1 MPLHSFMA
9 GQRGS
14 LGRNVPYAES
24 PTMAPP
30 GPQAASEP
38 TSSLRSGECPPRL
51 LPLDAH
57 MAGWRHG
64 PLFPGC
70 PCQRHCPRGHW
81 RYGSRFKRAHTCPLR
96 YPGPSW
102 ALGLPRPT
110 SPVPGVP
117 TKRCDTMRS
126 HAPSPSTGLLHP
138 SKRVSGLHSHQQQKD
153 LHFVNLANPLTDFT
167 LTPGSLGWESLL
179 RPITHRTMH
188 TTFTPFTQAR
198 WPSLIQHVSIQY
210 SSHIAEHCHSSY

>member
-1 MPLHSFMA
+1 MKLPRGFPKRVSLKLLVLPTKIPVTCVGVLTNLGVALKFSLVPLHGFVA

-14 LGRNVPYAES
+14 LGRNVPSAES

-38 TSSLRSGECPPRL
+38 TSSLRSGECPPWL

-57 MAGWRHG
+57 VAGWRHG
-64 PLFPGC
+64 PLFPRC
-70 PCQRHCPRGHW
+70 PCPRHCPRGHW
-81 RYGSRFKRAHTCPLR
+81 RYGSRFMRAHPCPLR

-117 TKRCDTMRS
+117 TKRY
-126 HAPSPSTGLLHP
+126 SPFAATLP
-138 SKRVSGLHSHQQQKD
+138 AHQQDSCTPPNGFRAYIRTNSKTTSILSIWLTHD
-153 LHFVNLANPLTDFT
+153 LT
-167 LTPGSLGWESLL
+167 LL
-179 RPITHRTMH
+179 
-188 TTFTPFTQAR
+188 
-198 WPSLIQHVSIQY
+198 
-210 SSHIAEHCHSSY
+210 

>member
-1 MPLHSFMA
+1 MDLALKFSLMPLHSFMA

-81 RYGSRFKRAHTCPLR
+81 RYGSRFKRAHPCPLR

-110 SPVPGVP
+110 SPVPG
-117 TKRCDTMRS
+117 C
-126 HAPSPSTGLLHP
+126 
-138 SKRVSGLHSHQQQKD
+138 
-153 LHFVNLANPLTDFT
+153 PLSD
-167 LTPGSLGWESLL
+167 
-179 RPITHRTMH
+179 THRSQPRSQPVNR
-188 TTFTPFTQAR
+188 TPAPLQTGFGPTPAPTAKR
-198 WPSLIQHVSIQY
+198 PPF
-210 SSHIAEHCHSSY
+210 CKFG